1 MKGSDLMGRKTI
13 YNYIT
18 TPELLSQVS
27 KENTELMNDFLD
39 YLSSIKRSER
49 TISGYRSDLEIF
61 FVWNLQN
68 NKNKYFVELTKREV
82 AKFQKYCLDDWGW
95 STNRLARVKS
105 TLSSMSNYIEN
116 ILDDEIEGYR
126 PIIRKIETP
135 VKVNIREKTI
145 ITDEEA
151 DNLLDE
157 LVEKKKYQVACAVA
171 LAANCGCRISELLR
185 FKTSYFDDSN
195 LVFDGALYK
204 TPEQIVTKG
213 RSGGKLLT
221 KYVFVDFKKYF
232 DLWMSERKEKG
243 IESEWLFVK
252 PNTGEHMKLSQLYS
266 YADTVSKMLGK
277 PYYFHCL
284 RHYLATKM
292 KKYNLPDEVITEFFG
307 WSSKEMISIYNDADA
322 TEDFGKYFTK
332 DGIVETKQG
341 SISDM

>member
-1 MKGSDLMGRKTI
+1 MGRKTV
-13 YNYIT
+13 YNNIT
-18 TPELLSQVS
+18 TQELLSQVL

-39 YLSSIKRSER
+39 YLSSIKRSEK
-49 TISGYRSDLEIF
+49 TITGYRSDLEIF

-82 AKFQKYCLDDWGW
+82 AKFQKHCLDDWSW

-105 TLSSMSNYIEN
+105 ALSSMSNYIEN

-135 VKVNIREKTI
+135 IKENIREKTI
-145 ITDEEA
+145 ITDEEV

-157 LVEKKKYQVACAVA
+157 LVDKKKYQVACAVA
-171 LAANCGCRISELLR
+171 LAANCGCRISEILR
-185 FKTSYFDDSN
+185 FKVSYFDDVN

-204 TPEQIVTKG
+204 TPEQIKTKG
-213 RSGGKLLT
+213 RSGGKMLT
-221 KYVFVDFKKYF
+221 KYIFVDFKKYF
-232 DLWMSERKEKG
+232 DLWIKERKEKG

-252 PNTGEHMKLSQLYS
+252 PSTGEQMNLSHLYS
-266 YADTVSKMLGK
+266 FTNIISGILDK
-277 PYYFHCL
+277 PFYFHSM

-341 SISDM
+341 SLSDM